1 MSLSEF
7 EKIQESVSAIRS
19 GLIGDW
25 HVKRCDS
32 SEVRLIVNPG
42 YGASKKISFVQPDV
56 SAILKYELCLRPHEP
71 AELSINDLEVPC
83 NLVESI
89 FKRDLQRGLYG
100 LLYNLLTMRP
110 CFGNF
115 QPELVETLEKRRGRN
130 DDSESIKN
138 QDLIIDTNFIG
149 SSQNGRTYAGTVRSK
164 QCSVLAT
171 SKVSDMCNACSSL
184 QCCVVINR
192 SVLASPVKKGN

>member
-1 MSLSEF
+1 MFL
-7 EKIQESVSAIRS
+7 
-19 GLIGDW
+19 L
-25 HVKRCDS
+25 
-32 SEVRLIVNPG
+32 LIVNPG

-56 SAILKYELCLRPHEP
+56 SAILKYELCLRPNEP
-71 AELSINDLEVPC
+71 AELTINDLEVPN

-138 QDLIIDTNFIG
+138 QDLIIGMPI
-149 SSQNGRTYAGTVRSK
+149 S
-164 QCSVLAT
+164 
-171 SKVSDMCNACSSL
+171 
-184 QCCVVINR
+184 
-192 SVLASPVKKGN
+192 

>member
-1 MSLSEF
+1 MTSEEF
-7 EKIQESVSAIRS
+7 AKIQESVGAIRS

-32 SEVRLIVNPG
+32 SEINLIVNPG

-56 SAILKYELCLRPHEP
+56 SAILKYELCLRPNEP
-71 AELSINDLEVPC
+71 AQLSINDLAVPC
-83 NLVESI
+83 TFVETI
-89 FKRDLQRGLYG
+89 FKRDLHRGLYG

-130 DDSESIKN
+130 DDLESIKN
-138 QDLIIDTNFIG
+138 QDLIIDTNF
-149 SSQNGRTYAGTVRSK
+149 
-164 QCSVLAT
+164 
-171 SKVSDMCNACSSL
+171 DF
-184 QCCVVINR
+184 
-192 SVLASPVKKGN
+192 